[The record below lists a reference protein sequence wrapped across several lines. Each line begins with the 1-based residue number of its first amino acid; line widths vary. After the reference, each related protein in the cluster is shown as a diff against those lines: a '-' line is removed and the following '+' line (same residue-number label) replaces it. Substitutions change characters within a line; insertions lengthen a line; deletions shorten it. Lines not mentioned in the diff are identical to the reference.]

1 MARDIPNDD
10 TPEIGDVIR
19 RIRKDAGM
27 TIDDLAAATG
37 LSRAYISQVET
48 SKAAPSL
55 QTIRRI
61 CRALDVSPALLFED
75 PEAGCVLL
83 RSDRQKVMHF
93 ETVIDGETFHKA
105 INVLSEQNKK
115 LEMVLIEL
123 SPGNI
128 AGDHAHPGEEIFYVL
143 QGEMTI
149 THGSATYLLREGDS
163 VHIDSQLM
171 HRIHNHGS
179 EPVKIISAR
188 TPPGFIDLRHEDT
201 LKLMRN

>member
-1 MARDIPNDD
+1 MVNDD
-10 TPEIGDVIR
+10 SPDVGDVIR
-19 RIRKDAGM
+19 RIRKDAQM

-75 PEAGCVLL
+75 PEASCVHL
-83 RSDRQKVMHF
+83 RSDRQKAMHF
-93 ETVIDGETFHKA
+93 ETVIDGEKFQKVIT
-105 INVLSEQNKK
+105 VLSEQNKK
-115 LEMVLIEL
+115 LEMVMIEL

-128 AGDHAHPGEEIFYVL
+128 AGDHAHPGEEIFFVME
-143 QGEMTI
+143 GEMTI
-149 THGSATYLLREGDS
+149 THGNQSFLLRAGDS
-163 VHIDSQLM
+163 VHIDSQQM
-171 HRIHNHGS
+171 HRIHNHGN
-179 EPVKIISAR
+179 ETVKIISAR